1 MKFIINTLREA
12 ARTPGFSLLY
22 ICGVAF
28 TIAFTMIYGMLLYA
42 QLGPVYPEYNRN
54 STIYINRSLFIR
66 DNGIMG
72 TSLDR
77 SFIER
82 FLRDSLKS
90 AEKMTAMVGY
100 NSGYPMVQTDGHGP
114 EFHVETRF
122 VEPSFFDFYSYEFKA
137 GKPFTESDF
146 NSKLRVAAVSDK
158 VARRLFSTPEE
169 AVGGKIRID
178 HVDYR
183 ICGVFRE
190 GSALCP
196 DSYGEVFIPYSTE
209 IGFSNNNS
217 SPEQYGGSL
226 KAIIKTKPGQ
236 EKEIRRELNDICR
249 RINAI
254 DTAAPKMYLPD
265 MPTHAEHVLLDRKI
279 NYGKS
284 CYGNEY
290 AVMESASL
298 LTMCRPLI
306 IGLLVLL
313 LIPALNISGLIGA
326 RMDRLNADLAVRRC
340 FGATR
345 GRIMRMVMNENLV
358 LTLTGGILGLVA
370 AWLIATFAGD
380 TLLMLSPV
388 GYGSGISFGS
398 DASFLTGEM
407 AFSPILFAATL
418 ILCII
423 LNILSAW
430 LPAHRAMRRQI
441 TESLN
446 SKR

>member
-54 STIYINRSLFIR
+54 SSFYINRTLIFGEHSTMGNCLSR
-66 DNGIMG
+66 D
-72 TSLDR
+72 
-77 SFIER
+77 FIER

-90 AEKMTAMVGY
+90 AEKMTAMVSY
-100 NSGYPMVQTDGHGP
+100 NFGYPMVQTDGHGP
-114 EFHVETRF
+114 EFHVETRL

-137 GKPFTESDF
+137 GEPFTESDF
-146 NSKLRVAAVSDK
+146 DSNLRVAAVSDK
-158 VARRLFSTPEE
+158 VAHRLFSTPEE

-196 DSYGEVFIPYSTE
+196 DSYGEVFIPYSTSV
-209 IGFSNNNS
+209 GFSGKNS
-217 SPEQYGGSL
+217 SPELYAGPL
-226 KAIIKTKPGQ
+226 RAVIKTKPGKV
-236 EKEIRRELNDICR
+236 KEIRRELSDICR

-254 DTAAPKMYLPD
+254 DTTSSKIYLSD
-265 MPTHAEHVLLDRKI
+265 VQDHAERVLLNREVNYDKSS
-279 NYGKS
+279 YGK
-284 CYGNEY
+284 EY
-290 AVMESASL
+290 TVMESASWL
-298 LTMCRPLI
+298 KMCRPLL

-370 AWLIATFAGD
+370 AWLIASFAGD